1 MVGLLPLKQC
11 ILVRIQVPQQVLERF
26 KLRGG
31 WEFMKNIIN
40 NLHSRI
46 IHIALFGVLVLL
58 ALYLLSSCFRIFL
71 DYQNIDPNFIIGFFT
86 VTALLLSL
94 IQGSKD
100 KRYSYNLKLIDSIE
114 DKGLKIIG
122 KLIGIGGKSNVVL
135 SSATCC
141 YRAFKQK
148 IKFQD
153 LNDSL
158 SKSDVESDMELITA
172 YVDTYFPEQ
181 KESWNNLIEKLTNI
195 SNITSN
201 ILVNYHENLN
211 VIHDSNFQNNALD
224 NAPTE
229 LDKAGKIN
237 TEINGLTLKIRDGI
251 VIKINET
258 KKVLKN
264 SFDFKL

>member
-1 MVGLLPLKQC
+1 
-11 ILVRIQVPQQVLERF
+11 
-26 KLRGG
+26 
-31 WEFMKNIIN
+31 MKNIIN
-40 NLHSRI
+40 NLQSRI
-46 IHIALFGVLVLL
+46 IHMALFIVLVLL
-58 ALYLLSSCFRIFL
+58 VLYLFSSCFRIFL
-71 DYQNIDPNFIIGFFT
+71 DNQHIDPNFIIGFFT
-86 VTALLLSL
+86 VIALLLSL
-94 IQGSKD
+94 IQSSKD

-122 KLIGIGGKSNVVL
+122 KLLGIRGKSNVVL
-135 SSATCC
+135 SSATHC
-141 YRAFKQK
+141 YSAFTQK
-148 IKFQD
+148 TLFKD

-181 KESWNNLIEKLTNI
+181 KESWNNLIERLTDI
-195 SNITSN
+195 SNITGN
-201 ILVNYHENLN
+201 ILVNYHQNLD

-229 LDKAGKIN
+229 LDRARKID
-237 TEINGLTLKIRDGI
+237 TEIDELTLKIRDGI
-251 VIKINET
+251 VTKINET